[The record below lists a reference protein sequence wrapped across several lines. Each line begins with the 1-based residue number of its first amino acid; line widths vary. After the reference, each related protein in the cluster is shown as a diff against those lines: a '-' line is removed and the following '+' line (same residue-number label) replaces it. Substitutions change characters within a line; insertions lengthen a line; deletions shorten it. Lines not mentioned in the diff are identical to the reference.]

1 MWVSFLVLQMRR
13 ITNANCGLHCHAGK
27 AQRGSTMT
35 VAEATLLSV
44 TESQTESDKVPPEI
58 LHPDS
63 SISTNCKRFPV

>member
-1 MWVSFLVLQMRR
+1 
-13 ITNANCGLHCHAGK
+13 
-27 AQRGSTMT
+27 MT

-44 TESQTESDKVPPEI
+44 TESQTESDKVRPEI